1 MPPPSREAGTLRGP
15 IPKSKDPGRRDEALA
30 SRRRLASTG
39 LFPGRPGEG
48 VWDKPLPVHVLRGTG
63 SRWPSGRTHTAGGR
77 KAVQVSQSHR
87 NKERP
92 LLGCGLRAGPRVLCR
107 NRRNGLI
114 AGAGQRITNTNT
126 EPNEQAS
133 SSGVQCLL
141 LLSGCVF
148 QRGCPLQ
155 RTAPGLLS
163 DEALRRSW
171 LVAGTEGREHGQ
183 ALSSSSH
190 RSPGRTC
197 KEVPGRLISACSEQ
211 RLPDSRGCP
220 RALSF

>member
-39 LFPGRPGEG
+39 LFPGGGLGLGRPGEG

-87 NKERP
+87 NEERP

-114 AGAGQRITNTNT
+114 AGAGQRITNTKHRT
-126 EPNEQAS
+126 KRAGQQLRSSVSAAS
-133 SSGVQCLL
+133 FWLCISTRMPTSKDCSGA
-141 LLSGCVF
+141 S
-148 QRGCPLQ
+148 QR
-155 RTAPGLLS
+155 
-163 DEALRRSW
+163 
-171 LVAGTEGREHGQ
+171 
-183 ALSSSSH
+183 
-190 RSPGRTC
+190 
-197 KEVPGRLISACSEQ
+197 
-211 RLPDSRGCP
+211 
-220 RALSF
+220 